1 MNSVELMRK
10 VMRTYDLKQI
20 EVAEIL
26 KCSDSYINQIL
37 KGKCNLSKPKR
48 ELLLTKYPIEIDET
62 NTLIDVY
69 YFKDL
74 GGSCGQGSLI
84 DYVSPETETLQL
96 SSKYGLS
103 QHSKYFCINA
113 FGDSMIETIHDKEV
127 VIFEDW
133 HDKQII
139 DNKIYLFSLDNKYY
153 IKRLAYNIDEVTIT
167 SDNKTKDENGNYIY
181 STKKIK
187 GDDINRLYIYGRF
200 RGKIEKD

>member
-1 MNSVELMRK
+1 MNSVEIVRK
-10 VMRTYDLKQI
+10 VMHNYNLSQV
-20 EVAEIL
+20 EVSRIIQT
-26 KCSDSYINQIL
+26 SDAYVNQVL
-37 KGKCNLSKPKR
+37 KGKCKLSTKK
-48 ELLLTKYPIEIDET
+48 EKILLEHCPIEIDET

-103 QHSKYFCINA
+103 QHNKYFCINA
-113 FGDSMIETIHDKEV
+113 FGDSMIETIHDKEI

-153 IKRLAYNIDEVTIT
+153 IKRLSYNIDEVTIT
-167 SDNKTKDENGNYIY
+167 SDNKSKDENGNYIY

>member
-1 MNSVELMRK
+1 MNSIEIVRK
-10 VMRTYDLKQI
+10 VMHNYNLSQV
-20 EVAEIL
+20 EVSRIIQT
-26 KCSDSYINQIL
+26 SDAYVNQVL
-37 KGKCNLSKPKR
+37 KGKCKLSTKK
-48 ELLLTKYPIEIDET
+48 EKILLEHCPIEIDET

>member
-1 MNSVELMRK
+1 MKDNEIVRK
-10 VMRTYDLKQI
+10 VMYNYDLTQSRL
-20 EVAEIL
+20 AEIL
-26 KCSDSYINQIL
+26 DCTQSYINQIL
-37 KGKCNLSKPKR
+37 TGKSKLSDKKKKI
-48 ELLLTKYPIEIDET
+48 LLEHCPIEIDET

>member
-1 MNSVELMRK
+1 MNDIELVRK
-10 VMRTYDLKQI
+10 VMYAYDLNQAK
-20 EVAEIL
+20 VSKIL
-26 KCSDSYINQIL
+26 GCSDAYVNQVL
-37 KGKCNLSKPKR
+37 KGKNKLSSNKKK
-48 ELLLTKYPIEIDET
+48 LLLSHCPIEIDET

-167 SDNKTKDENGNYIY
+167 SDNKSKDENGNYIY